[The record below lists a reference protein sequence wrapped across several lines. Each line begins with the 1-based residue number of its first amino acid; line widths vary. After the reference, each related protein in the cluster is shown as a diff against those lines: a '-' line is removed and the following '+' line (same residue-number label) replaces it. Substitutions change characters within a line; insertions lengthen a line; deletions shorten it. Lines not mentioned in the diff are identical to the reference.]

1 MPMKRVQGNGLDGS
15 NVSTTFGKTEIP
27 LIEASYGDSLETET
41 LTEMGAQEIDE
52 RSLGTYKV
60 DDISLKMSS
69 ARFRASFL
77 PALAANGFG
86 NKPFPMVISM
96 SHPDIGDDSDL
107 LEQCRIVNLTEAK
120 AAAATVLTVELKLVC
135 NQIRWGSARATIN
148 RRRGVDQGE
157 NTL

>member
-15 NVSTTFGKTEIP
+15 NVATTLGKTEIP
-27 LIEASYGDSLETET
+27 LVEANYGDSIETET

-52 RSLGTYKV
+52 RSLGTYKTEDV
-60 DDISLKMSS
+60 SIKMSS
-69 ARFRASFL
+69 TRFRSQFL

-86 NKPFPMVISM
+86 NKPFPMVISF
-96 SHPDIGDDSDL
+96 SHPDLGDDSDL
-107 LEQCRIVNLTEAK
+107 LEQCRIVNLAAAT
-120 AAAATVLTVELKLVC
+120 AAAASVLTVEVKLVC

-148 RRRGVDQGE
+148 RKRGVDQGE